1 MNKLKV
7 LTMAVSVG
15 LLLTLVS
22 SVRADSVNSAKGPQN
37 LNFGVLH
44 TLDLPNMTRAEF
56 RDFLAEQLDASEFG
70 GILVER
76 FEGNNGLHLG
86 WFKQKLQLGLNSH
99 NEQHLASAGSNNGKH
114 VGFSVAAFNPGMR
127 FGLVNPR
134 RSSPTVTENPE
145 PTGMILLGTG
155 LAAAAGFARRK
166 MRRRRHPKDA

>member
-1 MNKLKV
+1 MNKFRV
-7 LTMAVSVG
+7 FTVAVGVV

-22 SVRADSVNSAKGPQN
+22 SVRADSVHSGKGSQN
-37 LNFGVLH
+37 QNFGVLH
-44 TLDLPNMTRAEF
+44 SLDLPTMTRAEF
-56 RDFLAEQLDASEFG
+56 RDFLADQLDASEFG
-70 GILVER
+70 GILAER

-86 WFKQKLQLGLNSH
+86 WFKNELQPSSNSH
-99 NEQHLASAGSNNGKH
+99 NDQHPASAGGNNGKH

-127 FGLVNPR
+127 FDLVNPR